1 MRKSNNRTT
10 FKSTY
15 QILKE
20 ISEVYDDL
28 ADVDQAN
35 LTELLAG
42 KYNANILSSL
52 LSDFSLAED
61 SLKSANESAGSAMRE
76 NEVYL
81 ESIQGSINRFIA
93 AFQNM
98 SNTVLDSGFVK
109 AIVDVGT
116 AIINLTDSVVGFTG
130 AAPAFATAIAS
141 FGAIKM
147 FSGPVQEISQLLELA
162 RTNTEQQ
169 IGYIVSAG
177 QKLSSI
183 PSKLRGYETFGI
195 GKVDM
200 SGYSEGSQQ
209 ISDFIMKLANLDEQ
223 QRNTSVSLV
232 KLTNTQREYIDT
244 MVKNIQTGTAVSG
257 QAYMNQLNSMN
268 LDEATKQNIVSTLG
282 LSDAYGSYNIVS
294 TEVINSKLAD
304 AQVTKTLGTETAK
317 VAKDAVAATV
327 SMQGQ
332 AIATK
337 AVTNAQRALNTVMAV
352 GKQLLM
358 SFAVGAV
365 IAGIQAL
372 ISWVDKIHVS
382 LEEANEKLEQSST
395 EYDNITSS
403 IESMN
408 SQLNELNSQIKE
420 IQNSG
425 ELSLTDEEDL
435 ANLKEEKEIL
445 EMQLELERMKAEE
458 ARKQV
463 VEDTVTAAN
472 KYNKETGSLGVSIT
486 DVQSYGDTANTNLTG
501 YMNSGNLELLL
512 VAYNQL
518 IKLRDDAFG
527 NPELYN
533 KYNSQLSEVKSQIL
547 DISDELMDYK
557 NKLDSV
563 DYDSLT
569 QEQKEM
575 YDSIK
580 ESIESI
586 LYYTDREYYIR
597 IKVEAEGYEDARQEI
612 IKYAQ
617 DNGITSV
624 EDLSYE
630 LGNADWSSNTTQFL
644 ADMQAAG
651 IGTKSIA
658 ASMID
663 SINGVSDSLENA
675 SSSSEAYSNSM
686 ASLNEE
692 LDTIQDAYKTVRG
705 AIDEYNQ
712 SGQLSLDTYQDLYS
726 LGPKWTSCLFD
737 ENGQLNINSGTL
749 EVVRNKYA
757 DLTSAV
763 YENIEA
769 LELRK
774 AIADIEAL
782 GDISTASQLG
792 AQADALKEDAEKTKD
807 AGDLMEDAMY
817 EAFKT
822 LQEQGGDQY
831 LSKVTAAARER
842 MDQFYDTIKAIREAR
857 EATYLDTDHH
867 LGYNPPSDS
876 GDDGLDEQ
884 EKKITDVIGAW
895 DTLSAAMDE
904 YNKTGSITYSTLN
917 SLVGLTPE
925 ITSLLQK
932 QGDQLVINA
941 DSFRDM
947 IQQQLDETVA
957 AEDAT
962 NTADELARMLDWVD
976 QNAVD
981 GTISL
986 EQLKSAIEGVDA
998 AMDDAQSE
1006 STTYAEAISGIYNIF
1021 ASRVPGENFALDQ
1034 INQIEDY
1041 LQVIRKYGEN
1051 PFTFDVETGEFSVNY
1066 DSIRNVLEG
1075 QYKEL
1080 AEQATEA
1087 GDAMGAALYGALL
1100 ESVQNKET
1108 PLIDLS
1114 SEDNNVLNQFINQ
1127 TNKFKDGYNLLTKAV
1142 DEYNQY
1148 HEITSDTYVE
1158 LMKLMPDYEKYLTIE
1173 HGRMKMNTQ
1182 AYKENFLAV
1191 LDHTIEILEAD
1202 EANAELV
1209 ESLKKLR
1216 DGLGGLEIW
1225 FGGSRESVEKF
1236 KNAMSQLVGVINKV
1250 LDAINDNLQDNAN
1263 KLQIWGEAIQ
1273 DEIDDRINALEDQK
1287 DALEDMYEDQ
1297 IEDLEDQKDALE
1309 EVNDEQERAIKLAQL
1324 QDALERARTA
1334 KTVRKYVEGQG
1345 YIWTTDEEAIRD
1357 AEKELS
1363 DQLRDWNQEDA
1374 NQAIEDEIDKIK
1386 DQQQEATDAIDAQ
1399 IDKLQELKDKYSEIL
1414 DLIGMD
1420 WDDYQEML
1428 KAQAAAQG
1436 MTIDEMEAYLSQYKD
1451 SVTDNM
1457 QEIDRVTDT
1466 QEQIQGIQNFI
1477 ETLKDVWEIISVI
1490 LDIIDVLS
1498 GGGGILGALK
1508 KVIGNIFGGDD
1519 ELEGEGGD
1527 KEGSSNIFTNLV
1539 DNAKGFFNNLK
1550 EKFKTGFDNLTTD
1563 TGNFWNGL
1571 KEKWKGFTSGFD
1583 FDIGGF
1589 IDNVKGFFSDGWTK
1603 ITGGATNFIQGLI
1616 QKFTGDGFPTIS
1628 GSVNDF
1634 IQNITGSFTN
1644 GFPNL
1649 STIANNFF
1657 NNINGFFSNGFN
1669 GILSTV
1675 NGWIGNLS
1683 GIFSTGMNSI
1693 SNVVTSIL
1701 GSIGGSGLAGAGAV
1715 GAVVG
1720 IPIISSGLDTVYEDE
1735 LQKAQDAFDDG
1746 KVLQGIGHS
1755 IISGAANATY
1765 WTMGGAL
1772 VDGIK
1777 NLFGFKA
1784 GTKSVSK
1791 SGVYRVDEAGPEL
1804 IVRSPKAGRLA
1815 YLQAGDGVIPSDITS
1830 RLFELGADPE
1840 AWIRKHSD
1848 QSTVVVESHDS
1859 GSTVLTIG
1867 DIHIH
1872 EPVGDADQLARIFV
1886 QQLPN
1891 KIKQQLNKR

>member
-1 MRKSNNRTT
+1 
-10 FKSTY
+10 
-15 QILKE
+15 
-20 ISEVYDDL
+20 
-28 ADVDQAN
+28 
-35 LTELLAG
+35 
-42 KYNANILSSL
+42 
-52 LSDFSLAED
+52 
-61 SLKSANESAGSAMRE
+61 MRE

-116 AIINLTDSVVGFTG
+116 AIINLTDSIIGFTG

-304 AQVTKTLGTETAK
+304 AQVTQTLGAETTKAAK
-317 VAKDAVAATV
+317 EAVAATV

-358 SFAVGAV
+358 SFVVGAA

-395 EYDNITSS
+395 EYDNVTSS

-408 SQLNELNSQIKE
+408 SQLDELNSQIKE

-445 EMQLELERMKAEE
+445 EMQLELEKMKAEE

-463 VEDTVTAAN
+463 VEDTATAVN
-472 KYNKETGSLGVSIT
+472 KFDNENNSLGVSIE
-486 DVQSYGDTANTNLTG
+486 DVDQYKDQAIGFYFGSN
-501 YMNSGNLELLL
+501 ELPKML
-512 VAYNQL
+512 AEYQKL
-518 IKLRDDAFG
+518 IELRNNAFG

-533 KYNSQLSEVKSQIL
+533 QYNSQLSEVKSSIL
-547 DISDELMDYK
+547 DIADQLMDYK

-597 IKVEAEGYEDARQEI
+597 IKIEADGYEDARKEI

-617 DNGITSV
+617 DNGISSV

-630 LGNADWSSNTTQFL
+630 LGNADWSSNVNQFL
-644 ADMQAAG
+644 TDMQAAG
-651 IGTKSIA
+651 IGTDSIA

-663 SINGVSDSLENA
+663 SINGVSASLENA
-675 SSSSEAYSNSM
+675 NSTSEDFSNSM
-686 ASLNEE
+686 ASLNQE
-692 LDTIQDAYKTVRG
+692 LDTIQGAYQTVRD
-705 AIDEYNQ
+705 AIDEYNKY
-712 SGQLSLDTYQDLYS
+712 GILSVDTYQELNALS
-726 LGPKWTSCLFD
+726 PKYTSCLFD
-737 ENGQLNINSGTL
+737 EQGQLNINAGTL
-749 EVVRNKYA
+749 DAVRGEYIN
-757 DLTSAV
+757 LTGAV
-763 YENIEA
+763 YENM
-769 LELRK
+769 K
-774 AIADIEAL
+774 AIKLRQALADIEAL
-782 GDISTASQLG
+782 GDITTASQLSG
-792 AQADALKEDAEKTKD
+792 QTKALEKENDQIKD
-807 AGDLMEDAMY
+807 AGQQLEDAMY
-817 EAFKT
+817 DAFADI
-822 LQEQGGDQY
+822 QDQGGDKY
-831 LSKVTAAARER
+831 IPAISKAAHDIIAKYNAEIEAIVA
-842 MDQFYDTIKAIREAR
+842 MQEAAGKDIDT
-857 EATYLDTDHH
+857 H
-867 LGYNPPSDS
+867 LNYKSPSGS

-947 IQQQLDETVA
+947 IKQQLDETVA
-957 AEDAT
+957 SEDAA

-986 EQLKSAIEGVDA
+986 EQLKNAIEGVDA

-1021 ASRVPGENFALDQ
+1021 ASRVPGENFTLDQ

-1041 LQVIRKYGEN
+1041 LQVIKKYGEN

-1080 AEQATEA
+1080 AEQAAEA
-1087 GDAMGAALYGALL
+1087 GDTMGAALYGALL

-1148 HEITSDTYVE
+1148 HEITSDTYGE

-1182 AYKENFLAV
+1182 AYKEDYLAV
-1191 LDHTIEILEAD
+1191 LDHTIEILAAD

-1273 DEIDDRINALEDQK
+1273 DEIDDRIDALEDQK
-1287 DALEDMYEDQ
+1287 DAIEDMYEDQ
-1297 IEDLEDQKDALE
+1297 IEDLEDQKDALQ

-1363 DQLRDWNQEDA
+1363 DQLREWDQDDA

-1490 LDIIDVLS
+1490 IDIIDVLS

-1519 ELEGEGGD
+1519 EPEGEGGD
-1527 KEGSSNIFTNLV
+1527 KEGSSNIFTDLV
-1539 DNAKGFFNNLK
+1539 DNAKGFFDKLK

-1563 TGNFWNGL
+1563 TGTFWNGL
-1571 KEKWKGFTSGFD
+1571 KDKWKGFTSNFD

-1589 IDNVKGFFSDGWTK
+1589 FDNVKGFFKTGWDN
-1603 ITGGATNFIQGLI
+1603 ITSGTDNFIQGLI
-1616 QKFTGDGFPTIS
+1616 QKFTGNGFPTIS
-1628 GSVNDF
+1628 ETANNF
-1634 IQNITGSFTN
+1634 IQNLTGFFTN
-1644 GFPNL
+1644 NFPNL
-1649 STIANNFF
+1649 SNITSNFF
-1657 NNINGFFSNGFN
+1657 NTISGFFNNGFS

-1675 NGWIGNLS
+1675 TGWFGNLGS
-1683 GIFSTGMNSI
+1683 IFSTGMNSI
-1693 SNVVTSIL
+1693 SSVVTSIL
-1701 GSIGGSGLAGAGAV
+1701 GSIGGAGLAGAGAV

-1720 IPIISSGLDTVYEDE
+1720 IPVISSGLDTVYEDE
-1735 LQKAQDAFDDG
+1735 LQNAQDAFDDG

-1755 IISGAANATY
+1755 IISGAANAIY

-1777 NLFGFKA
+1777 NLFGFKT

-1791 SGVYRVDEAGPEL
+1791 SDRVNEAGPEL

-1815 YLQAGDGVIPSDITS
+1815 YLQAGDGVIPADITN

-1840 AWIRKHSD
+1840 AWVRKHSD

>member
-1 MRKSNNRTT
+1 M
-10 FKSTY
+10 
-15 QILKE
+15 
-20 ISEVYDDL
+20 
-28 ADVDQAN
+28 
-35 LTELLAG
+35 
-42 KYNANILSSL
+42 KYNANVLSSL
-52 LSDFSLAED
+52 LADFSIAED

-109 AIVDVGT
+109 GIVDVGT
-116 AIINLTDSVVGFTG
+116 AIINLTDSIIGFTG

-232 KLTNTQREYIDT
+232 KLTNTQRKYIDT

-304 AQVTKTLGTETAK
+304 AQVTETLGAETTKAAK
-317 VAKDAVAATV
+317 VAVAATV

-337 AVTNAQRALNTVMAV
+337 AVTSAQRTLNTVMAV

-358 SFAVGAV
+358 SFAVGAA

-372 ISWVDKIHVS
+372 ISLVDKIHVS

-395 EYDNITSS
+395 EYDNVTSS
-403 IESMN
+403 IESLN
-408 SQLNELNSQIKE
+408 SQLDELNSQIKE

-445 EMQLELERMKAEE
+445 EMQLELEKMKAEE

-463 VEDTVTAAN
+463 VEDTATAVN
-472 KYNKETGSLGVSIT
+472 KYDNENNSLGVSIE
-486 DVQSYGDTANTNLTG
+486 DVTQYKDQAIGFYFGSN
-501 YMNSGNLELLL
+501 ELPKML
-512 VAYNQL
+512 AEYQKL
-518 IKLRDDAFG
+518 IELRDNAFG

-533 KYNSQLSEVKSQIL
+533 QYNSQLSEVKSSIL
-547 DISDELMDYK
+547 DIADQLMDYK

-575 YDSIK
+575 YDSVK

-617 DNGITSV
+617 NNGISSV

-630 LGNADWSSNTTQFL
+630 LGNADWSSNVNQFL

-651 IGTKSIA
+651 IGTDSIA

-663 SINGVSDSLENA
+663 SINGVSASLENA
-675 SSSSEAYSNSM
+675 NSTSEDFSNSM
-686 ASLNEE
+686 ASLNQE
-692 LDTIQDAYKTVRG
+692 LDTIQGAYQTVRD
-705 AIDEYNQ
+705 AIDEYNKY
-712 SGQLSLDTYQDLYS
+712 GILSVDTYQELNALS
-726 LGPKWTSCLFD
+726 PKYTSCLFD
-737 ENGQLNINSGTL
+737 EQGQLNINAGTL
-749 EVVRNKYA
+749 DAVRGEYIN
-757 DLTSAV
+757 LTGAV
-763 YENIEA
+763 YENM
-769 LELRK
+769 K
-774 AIADIEAL
+774 AIKLRQALADIEAL
-782 GDISTASQLG
+782 GDITTASQLSG
-792 AQADALKEDAEKTKD
+792 QTKALEKENDQIKD
-807 AGDLMEDAMY
+807 AGQQLEDAMY
-817 EAFKT
+817 DAFADI
-822 LQEQGGDQY
+822 QDQGGDKY
-831 LSKVTAAARER
+831 IPAISKAAHDIIDRYNAEIEAIIA
-842 MDQFYDTIKAIREAR
+842 MQEAAGKDIDT
-857 EATYLDTDHH
+857 H
-867 LGYNPPSDS
+867 LNYKSPSGSGDS

-947 IQQQLDETVA
+947 IQQQLNETVA
-957 AEDAT
+957 SEDAA

-986 EQLKSAIEGVDA
+986 DQLRNAIEGVDS
-998 AMDDAQSE
+998 AMDKAQE
-1006 STTYAEAISGIYNIF
+1006 EGTTYAEAISGIYNIF
-1021 ASRVPGENFALDQ
+1021 ASRVPGENFTLDQ

-1087 GDAMGAALYGALL
+1087 GDTMGAALYNALL

-1114 SEDNNVLNQFINQ
+1114 SEDNNALNQFINQ

-1148 HEITSDTYVE
+1148 HEITSDTYGE
-1158 LMKLMPDYEKYLTIE
+1158 LMKVMPDYEKYLTIE

-1182 AYKENFLAV
+1182 AYKEDYLAV
-1191 LDHTIEILEAD
+1191 LDHTIEILAAD

-1216 DGLGGLEIW
+1216 DGLGGLEVW

-1273 DEIDDRINALEDQK
+1273 DEIDDRIDALEDQK
-1287 DALEDMYEDQ
+1287 DAIEDMYEDQ
-1297 IEDLEDQKDALE
+1297 IEDLEDQKDALGK
-1309 EVNDEQERAIKLAQL
+1309 VNDEQERAIKLAQL

-1334 KTVRKYVEGQG
+1334 KTVRKYVEGKG

-1363 DQLRDWNQEDA
+1363 DQLREWDQEDA

-1399 IDKLQELKDKYSEIL
+1399 IDKLQELKNKYSEIL

-1466 QEQIQGIQNFI
+1466 QEQIQGIQDFI

-1527 KEGSSNIFTNLV
+1527 KEGSSNIFTDLV
-1539 DNAKGFFNNLK
+1539 DNAKGFFDKLK

-1563 TGNFWNGL
+1563 TGTFWNGL
-1571 KEKWKGFTSGFD
+1571 KDKWKGFTSNFD

-1589 IDNVKGFFSDGWTK
+1589 FDNVKGFFKTGWDN
-1603 ITGGATNFIQGLI
+1603 ITSGTDNFIQGLI
-1616 QKFTGDGFPTIS
+1616 QKFTGNGFPTIS
-1628 GSVNDF
+1628 ETANNF
-1634 IQNITGSFTN
+1634 IQNLTGSFTN
-1644 GFPNL
+1644 NFPNL
-1649 STIANNFF
+1649 SNITSNFF
-1657 NNINGFFSNGFN
+1657 NTISGFFNNGFS

-1675 NGWIGNLS
+1675 TGWFGNLGS
-1683 GIFSTGMNSI
+1683 IFSTGMNSI
-1693 SNVVTSIL
+1693 SSVVTSIL
-1701 GSIGGSGLAGAGAV
+1701 GSIGGAGLAGAGAV

-1720 IPIISSGLDTVYEDE
+1720 IPIISSGLDKVHEDE
-1735 LQKAQDAFDDG
+1735 LQNAQDAFDDG
-1746 KVLQGIGHS
+1746 KVLQGLGHS
-1755 IISGAANATY
+1755 IISGAANAIY

-1791 SGVYRVDEAGPEL
+1791 SGVYRVNEAGPEL

-1815 YLQAGDGVIPSDITS
+1815 YLQAGDGVIPADITN
-1830 RLFELGADPE
+1830 RLLELGADPE
-1840 AWIRKHSD
+1840 AWVRKHSD

>member
-1 MRKSNNRTT
+1 M
-10 FKSTY
+10 
-15 QILKE
+15 
-20 ISEVYDDL
+20 
-28 ADVDQAN
+28 
-35 LTELLAG
+35 
-42 KYNANILSSL
+42 KYNANVLSSL

-109 AIVDVGT
+109 GIVDVGT
-116 AIINLTDSVVGFTG
+116 AIINLTDSVIGFTG

-232 KLTNTQREYIDT
+232 KLTNAQREYIDT

-317 VAKDAVAATV
+317 TAKNALAATV

-337 AVTNAQRALNTVMAV
+337 AVTSAQRTLNTVMAV

-358 SFAVGAV
+358 SFAVGAA

-372 ISWVDKIHVS
+372 ISLVDKIHVS

-395 EYDNITSS
+395 EYDNVTSS
-403 IESMN
+403 IESLN
-408 SQLNELNSQIKE
+408 SQLDELNSQIKE

-425 ELSLTDEEDL
+425 EISLTDEEDL

-445 EMQLELERMKAEE
+445 EMQLEIEKMKAEE

-463 VEDTVTAAN
+463 VEDTATAVN
-472 KYNKETGSLGVSIT
+472 KYDNENNSLGVSIE
-486 DVQSYGDTANTNLTG
+486 DVTQYKDQAIGFYFGSN
-501 YMNSGNLELLL
+501 ELPKML
-512 VAYNQL
+512 AEYQKL
-518 IKLRDDAFG
+518 IELRDNAFG

-533 KYNSQLSEVKSQIL
+533 QYNSQLSEVKSQIL
-547 DISDELMDYK
+547 DISDQLMDYK

-617 DNGITSV
+617 DNGISSV

-630 LGNADWSSNTTQFL
+630 LGNADWSSNVNQFL
-644 ADMQAAG
+644 TDMQAAG
-651 IGTKSIA
+651 IGTDSIA

-663 SINGVSDSLENA
+663 SINGVSASLENA
-675 SSSSEAYSNSM
+675 NSTSEDFSNSM
-686 ASLNEE
+686 ASLNKE
-692 LDTIQDAYKTVRG
+692 LDTIQGAYQTVRD
-705 AIDEYNQ
+705 AIDEYNKY
-712 SGQLSLDTYQDLYS
+712 GILSVDTYQELNALS
-726 LGPKWTSCLFD
+726 PKYTSCLFD
-737 ENGQLNINSGTL
+737 EQGQLNINAGTL
-749 EVVRNKYA
+749 DAVRGEYIN
-757 DLTSAV
+757 LTGAV
-763 YENIEA
+763 YENM
-769 LELRK
+769 K
-774 AIADIEAL
+774 AIKLRQALADIEAL
-782 GDISTASQLG
+782 GDITTASQLSG
-792 AQADALKEDAEKTKD
+792 QTKALEKENDQIKD
-807 AGDLMEDAMY
+807 AGQQLEDAMY
-817 EAFKT
+817 DAFADI
-822 LQEQGGDQY
+822 QDQGGDKY
-831 LSKVTAAARER
+831 IPAISKAAHDIIAKYNAEIEAIVA
-842 MDQFYDTIKAIREAR
+842 MQEAAGKDIDT
-857 EATYLDTDHH
+857 H
-867 LGYNPPSDS
+867 LNYKSPSGS

-947 IQQQLDETVA
+947 IKQQLDETVA
-957 AEDAT
+957 SEDAA

-986 EQLKSAIEGVDA
+986 EQLKNAIEGVDA

-1021 ASRVPGENFALDQ
+1021 ASRVPGENFTLDQ

-1080 AEQATEA
+1080 AEQAATA
-1087 GDAMGAALYGALL
+1087 GDTMGEALYGALL

-1142 DEYNQY
+1142 DEYNKY
-1148 HEITSDTYVE
+1148 HEITSDTYGE

-1182 AYKENFLAV
+1182 AYKEDYLAV
-1191 LDHTIEILEAD
+1191 LDHTIEILAAD

-1273 DEIDDRINALEDQK
+1273 DEIDDRIDALEDQK
-1287 DALEDMYEDQ
+1287 DAIEDMYEDQ
-1297 IEDLEDQKDALE
+1297 IEDLEDQKDALQ

-1363 DQLRDWNQEDA
+1363 DQLREWDQDDA

-1414 DLIGMD
+1414 DMIGMD

-1466 QEQIQGIQNFI
+1466 QEQIQGIQDFI
-1477 ETLKDVWEIISVI
+1477 ETLKDVWGIISVI

-1539 DNAKGFFNNLK
+1539 DNAKGFFDNLK

-1563 TGNFWNGL
+1563 TGTFWNGL
-1571 KEKWKGFTSGFD
+1571 KDKWKGFTSNFD

-1589 IDNVKGFFSDGWTK
+1589 FDNVKGFFKTGWDN
-1603 ITGGATNFIQGLI
+1603 ITSGTDNFIQGLI
-1616 QKFTGDGFPTIS
+1616 QKFTGNGFPTIS
-1628 GSVNDF
+1628 ETANNF
-1634 IQNITGSFTN
+1634 IQNLTGFFTN
-1644 GFPNL
+1644 NFPNL
-1649 STIANNFF
+1649 SNITSNFF
-1657 NNINGFFSNGFN
+1657 NTISGFFNNGFS

-1675 NGWIGNLS
+1675 TGWFGNLGS
-1683 GIFSTGMNSI
+1683 IFSTGMNSI
-1693 SNVVTSIL
+1693 SSVVTSIL
-1701 GSIGGSGLAGAGAV
+1701 GSIGGAGLAGAGAV

-1720 IPIISSGLDTVYEDE
+1720 IPIISSGLDKVHEDE
-1735 LQKAQDAFDDG
+1735 LQNAQDAFDDG

-1755 IISGAANATY
+1755 IISGAANAIY

-1815 YLQAGDGVIPSDITS
+1815 YLQAGDGVIPADITN

-1840 AWIRKHSD
+1840 AWVRKHSD

>member
-1 MRKSNNRTT
+1 MVNINDI
-10 FKSTY
+10 Y
-15 QILKE
+15 LKF
-20 ISEVYDDL
+20 L
-28 ADVDQAN
+28 
-35 LTELLAG
+35 
-42 KYNANILSSL
+42 KYNANIVSGL

-169 IGYIVSAG
+169 IGYIVTAG

-244 MVKNIQTGTAVSG
+244 MVKSIQTGTAVSG

-395 EYDNITSS
+395 EYDNVTSS

-408 SQLNELNSQIKE
+408 SQLKELNSQIKE

-463 VEDTVTAAN
+463 AEDTVTAAN

-547 DISDELMDYK
+547 DISDELMGYK

-597 IKVEAEGYEDARQEI
+597 IKIEADGYEDARQEI

-617 DNGITSV
+617 DNGISSV

-630 LGNADWSSNTTQFL
+630 LGNADWSSNVNQFL
-644 ADMQAAG
+644 TDMQAAG
-651 IGTKSIA
+651 IGTESIA

-663 SINGVSDSLENA
+663 SINGVSDSLDGA
-675 SSSSEAYSNSM
+675 SNSSNNF
-686 ASLNEE
+686 ASEISKQYEE
-692 LDTIQDAYKTVRG
+692 LDTLQGAYKTVRD
-705 AIDEYNQ
+705 AIEEHNRYGIITADTLQE
-712 SGQLSLDTYQDLYS
+712 LATLDSKY
-726 LGPKWTSCLFD
+726 TSCLYD

-749 EVVRNKYA
+749 ANVTSSYTT
-757 DLTSAV
+757 LTDAV
-763 YENIEA
+763 YENIKALKIKNAIDQVENLKSGEQAQQILEEA
-769 LELRK
+769 DATEDATEEYNATLDGLK
-774 AIADIEAL
+774 QAIADREEEL
-782 GDISTASQLG
+782 YS
-792 AQADALKEDAEKTKD
+792 EDTVGYTRAYANKARRKYVDE
-807 AGDLMEDAMY
+807 
-817 EAFKT
+817 
-822 LQEQGGDQY
+822 Y
-831 LSKVTAAARER
+831 LSGIYEDVEKYISAI
-842 MDQFYDTIKAIREAR
+842 DKAQKSAHIN
-857 EATYLDTDHH
+857 LDEH
-867 LGYNPPSDS
+867 LGYNPPSDSGPDS

-976 QNAVD
+976 QNAVN

-986 EQLKSAIEGVDA
+986 EQLKNAIEGVDA

-1021 ASRVPGENFALDQ
+1021 ASRVPGENFTLDQ

-1182 AYKENFLAV
+1182 AYKEDFLAV
-1191 LDHTIEILEAD
+1191 LDHTIEILAAD

-1250 LDAINDNLQDNAN
+1250 LDAINNNLQDNAN

-1273 DEIDDRINALEDQK
+1273 DEIDDRIDALEDQK

-1490 LDIIDVLS
+1490 LDVIDVLS

-1539 DNAKGFFNNLK
+1539 DNAKGFFKNLK

-1571 KEKWKGFTSGFD
+1571 KEKWKGFTSGFNI
-1583 FDIGGF
+1583 DIGGF

-1649 STIANNFF
+1649 STIVNNFF

-1735 LQKAQDAFDDG
+1735 LQNAQDAFDDG

-1755 IISGAANATY
+1755 IISGAANAIY

-1791 SGVYRVDEAGPEL
+1791 SGVYRVNEVGPEL

>member
-1 MRKSNNRTT
+1 M
-10 FKSTY
+10 
-15 QILKE
+15 
-20 ISEVYDDL
+20 
-28 ADVDQAN
+28 
-35 LTELLAG
+35 
-42 KYNANILSSL
+42 KYNANVLSSL
-52 LSDFSLAED
+52 LTDFSLAED

-116 AIINLTDSVVGFTG
+116 AIINLTDSVIGFTG

-169 IGYIVSAG
+169 IGYIISAG

-304 AQVTKTLGTETAK
+304 AQVTKTLGAETTK
-317 VAKDAVAATV
+317 VAKEAVAATV

-337 AVTNAQRALNTVMAV
+337 AVTSAQRTLNTVMAV

-358 SFAVGAV
+358 SFVVGAV
-365 IAGIQAL
+365 IAGIQA
-372 ISWVDKIHVS
+372 IVSWVDKIHVS

-395 EYDNITSS
+395 EYDNVTSS
-403 IESMN
+403 IESLN
-408 SQLNELNSQIKE
+408 SQLDELNSKIKE

-435 ANLKEEKEIL
+435 ANLKEEKELL
-445 EMQLELERMKAEE
+445 EMQLELEKMKAEE
-458 ARKQV
+458 ARRQV
-463 VEDTVTAAN
+463 AEDTTTAVN
-472 KYNKETGSLGVSIT
+472 KYDNENNSIGVSIE
-486 DVQSYGDTANTNLTG
+486 DVAQYEDQAIGFYFGSN
-501 YMNSGNLELLL
+501 ELPKML
-512 VAYNQL
+512 AEYQKL
-518 IKLRDDAFG
+518 IELRDNAFG

-533 KYNSQLSEVKSQIL
+533 QYNSQLSEVKSSIL
-547 DISDELMDYK
+547 DIADQLMDYK

-575 YDSIK
+575 YDSVK

-597 IKVEAEGYEDARQEI
+597 IKIEADGYEDARKEI

-617 DNGITSV
+617 DNGISSV

-630 LGNADWSSNTTQFL
+630 LGNADWSSNVNQFL
-644 ADMQAAG
+644 SDMQDAG
-651 IGTKSIA
+651 IGTDSIA

-663 SINGVSDSLENA
+663 SINGVSASLENA
-675 SSSSEAYSNSM
+675 NSTSEGFSNSM

-692 LDTIQDAYKTVRG
+692 LDTIQGAYQTVRN
-705 AIDEYNQ
+705 AIDEYNKY
-712 SGQLSLDTYQDLYS
+712 GILSVDTYQELNALS
-726 LGPKWTSCLFD
+726 PKYTSCLFD
-737 ENGQLNINSGTL
+737 EQGQLNINAGTL
-749 EVVRNKYA
+749 DTVRGEYIN
-757 DLTSAV
+757 LTGAV
-763 YENIEA
+763 YENM
-769 LELRK
+769 K
-774 AIADIEAL
+774 AIKLRQALADIEAL
-782 GDISTASQLG
+782 GDITTASQLSG
-792 AQADALKEDAEKTKD
+792 QTKALEKENDQIKD
-807 AGDLMEDAMY
+807 AGQQLEDAMY
-817 EAFKT
+817 DAFADI
-822 LQEQGGDQY
+822 QDQGGDKY
-831 LSKVTAAARER
+831 IPAISKAAHDIIDRYNAEIEAI
-842 MDQFYDTIKAIREAR
+842 MAMQEAAGKDIDT
-857 EATYLDTDHH
+857 H
-867 LGYNPPSDS
+867 LNYKSPSGS

-884 EKKITDVIGAW
+884 EKKITDVISAW

-947 IQQQLDETVA
+947 IKQQLDETVA
-957 AEDAT
+957 SEDAA

-986 EQLKSAIEGVDA
+986 EQLKNAIEGVDA

-1021 ASRVPGENFALDQ
+1021 ASRVPGENFTLDQ

-1066 DSIRNVLEG
+1066 DSLRNVLEG

-1080 AEQATEA
+1080 AEQAATA
-1087 GDAMGAALYGALL
+1087 GDTMGAALYGALL

-1148 HEITSDTYVE
+1148 HEITSDTYGE

-1182 AYKENFLAV
+1182 AYKEDYLAV
-1191 LDHTIEILEAD
+1191 LDHTIEILAAD

-1209 ESLKKLR
+1209 ESLTKLR
-1216 DGLGGLEIW
+1216 DGLSGLEIW

-1273 DEIDDRINALEDQK
+1273 DEIDDRIDALEDQK
-1287 DALEDMYEDQ
+1287 DAIEDMYEDQ

-1414 DLIGMD
+1414 DMIGMD

-1466 QEQIQGIQNFI
+1466 QEQIQGIQEFI

-1527 KEGSSNIFTNLV
+1527 KEGSSNIFTDLV
-1539 DNAKGFFNNLK
+1539 DNAKGFFDNLK

-1563 TGNFWNGL
+1563 TGTFWNGL
-1571 KEKWKGFTSGFD
+1571 KDKWKGFTSNFD

-1589 IDNVKGFFSDGWTK
+1589 FDNVKGFFKTGWDN
-1603 ITGGATNFIQGLI
+1603 ITSGTDNFIQGLI
-1616 QKFTGDGFPTIS
+1616 QKFTGNGFPTIS
-1628 GSVNDF
+1628 ETANNF
-1634 IQNITGSFTN
+1634 IQNLTGFFTN
-1644 GFPNL
+1644 NFPNL
-1649 STIANNFF
+1649 SNITSNFF
-1657 NNINGFFSNGFN
+1657 NTISGFFNNGFS

-1675 NGWIGNLS
+1675 TGWFGNLGS
-1683 GIFSTGMNSI
+1683 IFSTGMNSI
-1693 SNVVTSIL
+1693 SSVVTSIL
-1701 GSIGGSGLAGAGAV
+1701 GSIGGAGLAGAGAV

-1735 LQKAQDAFDDG
+1735 LQNAQDAFDDG
-1746 KVLQGIGHS
+1746 KVLEGIGHS
-1755 IISGAANATY
+1755 IISGAANAIY

-1791 SGVYRVDEAGPEL
+1791 SGVYRVNEAGPEL

-1815 YLQAGDGVIPSDITS
+1815 YLQAGDGVIPADITN

-1840 AWIRKHSD
+1840 AWVRKHSD
-1848 QSTVVVESHDS
+1848 QSAVVVESHDS

>member
-1 MRKSNNRTT
+1 
-10 FKSTY
+10 
-15 QILKE
+15 
-20 ISEVYDDL
+20 
-28 ADVDQAN
+28 
-35 LTELLAG
+35 
-42 KYNANILSSL
+42 
-52 LSDFSLAED
+52 
-61 SLKSANESAGSAMRE
+61 MRE

-98 SNTVLDSGFVK
+98 SNTILDSGFVK

-116 AIINLTDSVVGFTG
+116 AIINLTDSIVGFTG

-141 FGAIKM
+141 FGAIKA
-147 FSGPVQEISQLLELA
+147 FSEPIQEISQLLELA

-169 IGYIVSAG
+169 VGYIVTAG
-177 QKLSSI
+177 QRLSSI
-183 PSKLRGYETFGI
+183 PSKLRGYETIGI

-223 QRNTSVSLV
+223 QRNTSISLV
-232 KLTNTQREYIDT
+232 KLTNTQRKYIDT

-268 LDEATKQNIVSTLG
+268 LDEATKQNIISTLG

-317 VAKDAVAATV
+317 HAKNAVAATV

-337 AVTNAQRALNTVMAV
+337 AVTTAQRTLNTVMAV

-358 SFAVGAV
+358 SFVVGAA

-372 ISWVDKIHVS
+372 ISWIDEVRVS

-395 EYDNITSS
+395 EYDNVTSS

-408 SQLNELNSQIKE
+408 SQLDELNNQIKE

-435 ANLKEEKEIL
+435 ANLREEKELL
-445 EMQLELERMKAEE
+445 EMQLELEKMKAEE
-458 ARKQV
+458 AKRQV
-463 VEDTVTAAN
+463 VEDSITAAQKSDN
-472 KYNKETGSLGVSIT
+472 ENNSLGVSIE
-486 DVQSYGDTANTNLTG
+486 DVSQYEDQAIGFYFGSN
-501 YMNSGNLELLL
+501 ELPQMLAEYQKL
-512 VAYNQL
+512 VE
-518 IKLRDDAFG
+518 LRDAAFDD
-527 NPELYN
+527 PELYN
-533 KYNSQLSEVKSQIL
+533 QYNSQLTEVKGNIVGIYEQLMNYKEGL
-547 DISDELMDYK
+547 DNI
-557 NKLDSV
+557 
-563 DYDSLT
+563 DYDDMT

-586 LYYTDREYYIR
+586 LYYTDKEYYIR
-597 IKVEAEGYEDARQEI
+597 IKVEADGYEDARKEI

-617 DNGITSV
+617 DNGIYSV
-624 EDLSYE
+624 EDLSYD
-630 LGNADWSSNTTQFL
+630 LGNADWSSNVNQFL
-644 ADMQAAG
+644 VDMQAAG
-651 IGTKSIA
+651 IGTDSIA

-663 SINGVSDSLENA
+663 SINGVSNSLENA
-675 SSSSEAYSNSM
+675 NSTSEDFSNSM

-692 LDTIQDAYKTVRG
+692 LDTIQGAYQTVRD
-705 AIDEYNQ
+705 AIDEYNKY
-712 SGQLSLDTYQDLYS
+712 GILSVDTYQELNALS
-726 LGPKWTSCLFD
+726 PKYTSCLFD
-737 ENGQLNINSGTL
+737 EQGQLNINAGTL
-749 EVVRNKYA
+749 DTVRGEYIN
-757 DLTSAV
+757 LTDAV
-763 YENIEA
+763 YENM
-769 LELRK
+769 K
-774 AIADIEAL
+774 AIKLRQALADIEAL
-782 GDISTASQLG
+782 GDITTASQLSG
-792 AQADALKEDAEKTKD
+792 QTKALEKENDQIKD
-807 AGDLMEDAMY
+807 AGQQLEDAMY
-817 EAFKT
+817 DAFADI
-822 LQEQGGDQY
+822 QNQGGDKY
-831 LSKVTAAARER
+831 IPAISKAAHDIIDKYNAEIEAIVS
-842 MDQFYDTIKAIREAR
+842 MQESAGKDIDTHLNHKA
-857 EATYLDTDHH
+857 
-867 LGYNPPSDS
+867 PSGS
-876 GDDGLDEQ
+876 GNDGLDEQ

-947 IQQQLDETVA
+947 IKQQLNETVA
-957 AEDAT
+957 SEDAA

-986 EQLKSAIEGVDA
+986 EQLKNAIEGVDA

-1021 ASRVPGENFALDQ
+1021 ASRVPGENFTLDQ

-1080 AEQATEA
+1080 AEQATTA
-1087 GDAMGAALYGALL
+1087 GDTMGAALYNALL

-1114 SEDNNVLNQFINQ
+1114 SEDNNALNQFINQ

-1148 HEITSDTYVE
+1148 HEITSDTYGE
-1158 LMKLMPDYEKYLTIE
+1158 LMKVMPDYEKYLTIE
-1173 HGRMKMNTQ
+1173 YGRMKMNTQ
-1182 AYKENFLAV
+1182 AYKEDYLAV

-1209 ESLKKLR
+1209 ESLKRLR

-1273 DEIDDRINALEDQK
+1273 DEIDDRIDALEDQK

-1297 IEDLEDQKDALE
+1297 IEDLEDQKEALE
-1309 EVNDEQERAIKLAQL
+1309 EANDEQERAIKLAQL
-1324 QDALERARTA
+1324 QDALERARNS

-1345 YIWTTDEEAIRD
+1345 YIWTTDDEEIRD
-1357 AEKELS
+1357 AEKDLS
-1363 DQLRDWNQEDA
+1363 DQLREWDQDDA
-1374 NQAIEDEIDKIK
+1374 NQAIEDEIENIK

-1436 MTIDEMEAYLSQYKD
+1436 MTIDEMEAYLGQYKD
-1451 SVTDNM
+1451 SVTENM

-1466 QEQIQGIQNFI
+1466 QEQIQGIQEFI

-1508 KVIGNIFGGDD
+1508 KVIGNIFGDD
-1519 ELEGEGGD
+1519 DNLEGEGEGGD

-1539 DNAKGFFNNLK
+1539 DNAKGFFENLK
-1550 EKFKTGFDNLTTD
+1550 KKFKTGFDNLTTD

-1571 KEKWKGFTSGFD
+1571 KEKWKGFTSNFD

-1589 IDNVKGFFSDGWTK
+1589 FDNVKGFFKTGWDN
-1603 ITGGATNFIQGLI
+1603 ITSGTDNFIQSLI
-1616 QKFTGDGFPTIS
+1616 QKFTGNGFPTIS
-1628 GSVNDF
+1628 ETANNF
-1634 IQNITGSFTN
+1634 IQNLTGFFTNNFPNLSNITSNFFNTITGFFTN
-1644 GFPNL
+1644 GFGNILSNVTGWFGNLGSIFTNGMNGLL
-1649 STIANNFF
+1649 STAQ
-1657 NNINGFFSNGFN
+1657 
-1669 GILSTV
+1669 
-1675 NGWIGNLS
+1675 
-1683 GIFSTGMNSI
+1683 
-1693 SNVVTSIL
+1693 SIL
-1701 GSIGGSGLAGAGAV
+1701 GSLGGAGLAGAGAI
-1715 GAVVG
+1715 GAV
-1720 IPIISSGLDTVYEDE
+1720 IATPIISSGLDTVYEDE
-1735 LQKAQDAFDDG
+1735 LQKAEDAFEDG
-1746 KVLQGIGHS
+1746 KTLQGIGHS
-1755 IISGAANATY
+1755 ILSGAANAIY
-1765 WTMGGAL
+1765 WSMGGAL

-1777 NLFGFKA
+1777 NLFGFKS
-1784 GTKSVSK
+1784 GTTGVSQ

-1815 YLQAGDGVIPSDITS
+1815 YLQAGDGVIPTDITR

-1848 QSTVVVESHDS
+1848 QPTVIVESHDS

>member
-1 MRKSNNRTT
+1 MVNINDI
-10 FKSTY
+10 Y
-15 QILKE
+15 LKF
-20 ISEVYDDL
+20 L
-28 ADVDQAN
+28 
-35 LTELLAG
+35 
-42 KYNANILSSL
+42 KYNANIVSGL
-52 LSDFSLAED
+52 LQDFSLAED

-98 SNTVLDSGFVK
+98 SNTILDSGFVK

-116 AIINLTDSVVGFTG
+116 AIINLTDSIVGFTG

-141 FGAIKM
+141 FGAIKA
-147 FSGPVQEISQLLELA
+147 FSEPIQEISQLLELA
-162 RTNTEQQ
+162 RANTEQQ
-169 IGYIVSAG
+169 VGYIVAAG
-177 QKLSSI
+177 QRLSSI
-183 PSKLRGYETFGI
+183 PSKLRGYETIGI

-223 QRNTSVSLV
+223 QRNTSMSLV

-268 LDEATKQNIVSTLG
+268 LDEATKQNIMSTLG
-282 LSDAYGSYNIVS
+282 LTDAYGSYNIVS

-304 AQVTKTLGTETAK
+304 AQVTKTLGTETTKHAK
-317 VAKDAVAATV
+317 NAVAATV

-337 AVTNAQRALNTVMAV
+337 AVTTAQRTLNTVMAV

-358 SFAVGAV
+358 SFVVGAAV
-365 IAGIQAL
+365 AGIQAL
-372 ISWVDKIHVS
+372 ISLIDKIDVS
-382 LEEANEKLEQSST
+382 LEEANEKLDQSSI
-395 EYDNITSS
+395 EYENVTSS

-408 SQLNELNSQIKE
+408 SQLDELNNQIKE

-435 ANLKEEKEIL
+435 ANLREEKELL
-445 EMQLELERMKAEE
+445 EMQLELEKMKAEE
-458 ARKQV
+458 AKRQV
-463 VEDTVTAAN
+463 VEDSVTAAQKSDN
-472 KYNKETGSLGVSIT
+472 ENNSLGVSIE
-486 DVQSYGDTANTNLTG
+486 DVSQYEDQAIGFYFGSN
-501 YMNSGNLELLL
+501 ELPQMLAEYQKL
-512 VAYNQL
+512 VE
-518 IKLRDDAFG
+518 LRDAAFDD
-527 NPELYN
+527 PELYN
-533 KYNSQLSEVKSQIL
+533 QYNSQLTEVKGNIVGIYEQLMNYKEGL
-547 DISDELMDYK
+547 DNI
-557 NKLDSV
+557 
-563 DYDSLT
+563 DYDDMT

-597 IKVEAEGYEDARQEI
+597 IKVEADGYEDARKEI

-617 DNGITSV
+617 DNGISSV
-624 EDLSYE
+624 EDLSYS
-630 LGNADWSSNTTQFL
+630 LGNEDWSSNVNQFL

-651 IGTKSIA
+651 IGTDSIA

-663 SINGVSDSLENA
+663 SINGVSNSLENA
-675 SSSSEAYSNSM
+675 NSTSEDFSNSM

-692 LDTIQDAYKTVRG
+692 LDTIQGAYQTVRD
-705 AIDEYNQ
+705 AIAEYNKY
-712 SGQLSLDTYQDLYS
+712 GILSVDTYQELNALS
-726 LGPKWTSCLFD
+726 PKYTSCLFD
-737 ENGQLNINSGTL
+737 EQGQLNINAGTL
-749 EVVRNKYA
+749 DTVRGEYIN
-757 DLTSAV
+757 LTDAV
-763 YENIEA
+763 YENM
-769 LELRK
+769 K
-774 AIADIEAL
+774 AIKLRQALANIESL
-782 GDISTASQLG
+782 GDIDTASQLKG
-792 AQADALKEDAEKTKD
+792 QADALNEDSEQYEDPEKLFKEARKKAVLNLKEEGGWLYLEDAIAAMDAEQAAWEAELEAITAMQEAANKD
-807 AGDLMEDAMY
+807 I
-817 EAFKT
+817 
-822 LQEQGGDQY
+822 
-831 LSKVTAAARER
+831 
-842 MDQFYDTIKAIREAR
+842 DTHLNYKA
-857 EATYLDTDHH
+857 
-867 LGYNPPSDS
+867 PSDS
-876 GDDGLDEQ
+876 GNDGLDEQ

-947 IQQQLDETVA
+947 IRQQLDETVA
-957 AEDAT
+957 SEDAA

-986 EQLKSAIEGVDA
+986 EQLKNAIEGVDA

-1021 ASRVPGENFALDQ
+1021 ASRVPGENFTLDQ

-1080 AEQATEA
+1080 AEQAAKA
-1087 GDAMGAALYGALL
+1087 GDTMGAALYNALL

-1148 HEITSDTYVE
+1148 HEITSDTYGE
-1158 LMKLMPDYEKYLTIE
+1158 LMKVMPDYAKYLTIE

-1182 AYKENFLAV
+1182 AYKDDYLAV
-1191 LDHTIEILEAD
+1191 LDHTIEILAAD

-1209 ESLKKLR
+1209 ESLKRLR

-1273 DEIDDRINALEDQK
+1273 DEIDDRIDALEDQK
-1287 DALEDMYEDQ
+1287 DALEDMYENQ
-1297 IEDLEDQKDALE
+1297 IEDLEDQKEALE
-1309 EVNDEQERAIKLAQL
+1309 EANDEQERAIKLAQL
-1324 QDALERARTA
+1324 QDALERARNS

-1345 YIWTTDEEAIRD
+1345 YIWTTDDEAIRD
-1357 AEKELS
+1357 AEKDLS
-1363 DQLRDWNQEDA
+1363 DQLREWDQDDA
-1374 NQAIEDEIDKIK
+1374 NQAIEDEIENIK

-1436 MTIDEMEAYLSQYKD
+1436 MTIDEMEAYLGQYKD
-1451 SVTDNM
+1451 SVTENM
-1457 QEIDRVTDT
+1457 KEIDRVTDT
-1466 QEQIQGIQNFI
+1466 QEQIQGIQEFI

-1490 LDIIDVLS
+1490 IDIIDVLS

-1539 DNAKGFFNNLK
+1539 DNAKGFFENLK

-1571 KEKWKGFTSGFD
+1571 KEKWKGFTSNFD

-1589 IDNVKGFFSDGWTK
+1589 FDNVKGFFKTGWDN
-1603 ITGGATNFIQGLI
+1603 ITSGTDNFIQGLI
-1616 QKFTGDGFPTIS
+1616 QKFTGNGFPTIS
-1628 GSVNDF
+1628 ETANNF
-1634 IQNITGSFTN
+1634 IQNLTGFFSN

-1649 STIANNFF
+1649 SNIANNFF
-1657 NNINGFFSNGFN
+1657 ANIGNVFNGGFSNLLSVAINFISNLSSNFSGGLNDIIQTAISLLGSFTGGGGGTTTTVGSTTTSSGGSSGGGNLIGN
-1669 GILSTV
+1669 GINTVIAVGSTIA
-1675 NGWIGNLS
+1675 NAASGNVVGAITS
-1683 GIFSTGMNSI
+1683 GISAI
-1693 SNVVTSIL
+1693 
-1701 GSIGGSGLAGAGAV
+1701 GSGYKFLK
-1715 GAVVG
+1715 
-1720 IPIISSGLDTVYEDE
+1720 E
-1735 LQKAQDAFDDG
+1735 
-1746 KVLQGIGHS
+1746 
-1755 IISGAANATY
+1755 
-1765 WTMGGAL
+1765 
-1772 VDGIK
+1772 
-1777 NLFGFKA
+1777 LFGFKS
-1784 GTKSVSK
+1784 GTRGVAK
-1791 SGVYRVDEAGPEL
+1791 SGVYRVDEAGTEL
-1804 IVRSPKAGRLA
+1804 IVRSPQAGRLA
-1815 YLQAGDGVIPSDITS
+1815 YLQAGDGVIPADITS

-1840 AWIRKHSD
+1840 AWIRKHAD
-1848 QSTVVVESHDS
+1848 QQTVVVESHDS

>member
-1 MRKSNNRTT
+1 MVNINDI
-10 FKSTY
+10 Y
-15 QILKE
+15 LKF
-20 ISEVYDDL
+20 L
-28 ADVDQAN
+28 
-35 LTELLAG
+35 
-42 KYNANILSSL
+42 KYNANIVSGL
-52 LSDFSLAED
+52 LQDFSLAED

-98 SNTVLDSGFVK
+98 SNTILDSGFVK

-116 AIINLTDSVVGFTG
+116 AIINLTDSIVGFTG

-141 FGAIKM
+141 FGAIKA
-147 FSGPVQEISQLLELA
+147 FSEPIQEISQLLELA
-162 RTNTEQQ
+162 RANTEQQ
-169 IGYIVSAG
+169 VGYIVSAG
-177 QKLSSI
+177 QRLSSI
-183 PSKLRGYETFGI
+183 PSKLRGYETIGI

-209 ISDFIMKLANLDEQ
+209 ISDFIMKLANLDKQ
-223 QRNTSVSLV
+223 QRNTSISLV

-268 LDEATKQNIVSTLG
+268 LDEATKQNIMSTLG
-282 LSDAYGSYNIVS
+282 LTDVYGSYNIVS
-294 TEVINSKLAD
+294 TKVINSKLAD

-317 VAKDAVAATV
+317 HAKNAVTATV

-337 AVTNAQRALNTVMAV
+337 AVTSAQRTLNTVMAV

-358 SFAVGAV
+358 SFVVGAAV
-365 IAGIQAL
+365 AGIQAL
-372 ISWVDKIHVS
+372 ISLIDEEIVTV
-382 LEEANEKLEQSST
+382 EEANEKLDQSST
-395 EYDNITSS
+395 EYDNVTSS

-408 SQLNELNSQIKE
+408 SQLDELNNQIKE

-435 ANLKEEKEIL
+435 ANLREEKELL
-445 EMQLELERMKAEE
+445 EMQLELEKMKAEE
-458 ARKQV
+458 AKRQV
-463 VEDTVTAAN
+463 VEDSVTAAQKFDN
-472 KYNKETGSLGVSIT
+472 ENNSLGVSIE
-486 DVQSYGDTANTNLTG
+486 DVSQYEDQATG
-501 YMNSGNLELLL
+501 NYFGSNELPQMLAEYQKL
-512 VAYNQL
+512 VE
-518 IKLRDDAFG
+518 LRDAAFDD
-527 NPELYN
+527 PELYN
-533 KYNSQLSEVKSQIL
+533 QYNSQLAEVKGNIVGIYEQLMNYKEGL
-547 DISDELMDYK
+547 DNI
-557 NKLDSV
+557 
-563 DYDSLT
+563 DYDDMT

-597 IKVEAEGYEDARQEI
+597 IKVEADGYEDARKEI

-617 DNGITSV
+617 DNGISSV
-624 EDLSYE
+624 EDLSYK
-630 LGNADWSSNTTQFL
+630 LGNVDWSSNVNQFL
-644 ADMQAAG
+644 TDMQAAG
-651 IGTKSIA
+651 IGTDSIA

-663 SINGVSDSLENA
+663 SINGVSNSLENA
-675 SSSSEAYSNSM
+675 NSTSEDFSNSM

-692 LDTIQDAYKTVRG
+692 LDTIQGAYQTVRD
-705 AIDEYNQ
+705 AIDEYNKYGIISSDTLQ
-712 SGQLSLDTYQDLYS
+712 ALVNLDSKYTDCLY
-726 LGPKWTSCLFD
+726 D

-749 EVVRNKYA
+749 SKVTSSYVT
-757 DLTSAV
+757 LTDAV
-763 YENIEA
+763 YENIKA
-769 LELRK
+769 LEIRNAIESVQSITNGEQAKKILEDAK
-774 AIADIEAL
+774 ATEDATEEYDATMEGLKQAIEDQKEKL
-782 GDISTASQLG
+782 YDESTSITA
-792 AQADALKEDAEKTKD
+792 AYRNKANRDYIDAYFESIWEDAEKTITAVD
-807 AGDLMEDAMY
+807 EAM
-817 EAFKT
+817 KSSR
-822 LQEQGGDQY
+822 LN
-831 LSKVTAAARER
+831 
-842 MDQFYDTIKAIREAR
+842 
-857 EATYLDTDHH
+857 LDKH
-867 LGYNPPSDS
+867 LGYTTPSDN
-876 GDDGLDEQ
+876 DDDDDKDT
-884 EKKITDVIGAW
+884 KKIIDAVGAW

-947 IQQQLDETVA
+947 IKQQLDETVA
-957 AEDAT
+957 SEDAAS
-962 NTADELARMLDWVD
+962 TADELARMLDWVD

-986 EQLKSAIEGVDA
+986 EQLKNAIEGVDA

-1006 STTYAEAISGIYNIF
+1006 STTYAEAISRIYNIF
-1021 ASRVPGENFALDQ
+1021 ASRVPGENFTLDQ

-1080 AEQATEA
+1080 AEQASKA
-1087 GDAMGAALYGALL
+1087 GDTMGAALYNALL

-1114 SEDNNVLNQFINQ
+1114 SEDNNALNQFINQ

-1148 HEITSDTYVE
+1148 HEITSDTYGE
-1158 LMKLMPDYEKYLTIE
+1158 LMKVMPDYAKYLTIE

-1182 AYKENFLAV
+1182 AYKDDYLAV

-1209 ESLKKLR
+1209 ESLKRLR
-1216 DGLGGLEIW
+1216 DGLGSLEIW

-1273 DEIDDRINALEDQK
+1273 DEIDDRIDALEDQK

-1297 IEDLEDQKDALE
+1297 IEDLEDQKEALE
-1309 EVNDEQERAIKLAQL
+1309 EANDEQERAIKLAQL
-1324 QDALERARTA
+1324 QDALERARNS

-1345 YIWTTDEEAIRD
+1345 YIWTTDDEAIRD
-1357 AEKELS
+1357 AEKDLS
-1363 DQLRDWNQEDA
+1363 DQLREWDQDDA
-1374 NQAIEDEIDKIK
+1374 NQAIEDEIENIK
-1386 DQQQEATDAIDAQ
+1386 NQQQEATDAIDAQ

-1436 MTIDEMEAYLSQYKD
+1436 MTIDEMEAYLGQYKD
-1451 SVTDNM
+1451 SVTENM
-1457 QEIDRVTDT
+1457 KEIDRVTDT
-1466 QEQIQGIQNFI
+1466 QEQIQGIQDFI

-1490 LDIIDVLS
+1490 IDIIDVLS

-1527 KEGSSNIFTNLV
+1527 KEGSSNIFTNIV
-1539 DNAKGFFNNLK
+1539 DNAKGFFGNLK

-1571 KEKWKGFTSGFD
+1571 KEKWKGFTSNSD

-1589 IDNVKGFFSDGWTK
+1589 FDNVKGFFKTGWDNISSGTD
-1603 ITGGATNFIQGLI
+1603 NFIQSLI
-1616 QKFTGDGFPTIS
+1616 QKFTGNGFPTIS
-1628 GSVNDF
+1628 ETANNF
-1634 IQNITGSFTN
+1634 IQNLTGFFTNNFPNLSNITSNFFNTITGFFTN
-1644 GFPNL
+1644 GFGNILSNVTGWFGNLGSIFTNGMNGLL
-1649 STIANNFF
+1649 STAQ
-1657 NNINGFFSNGFN
+1657 
-1669 GILSTV
+1669 
-1675 NGWIGNLS
+1675 
-1683 GIFSTGMNSI
+1683 
-1693 SNVVTSIL
+1693 SIL
-1701 GSIGGSGLAGAGAV
+1701 GSLGGAGLAGAGAI
-1715 GAVVG
+1715 GAV
-1720 IPIISSGLDTVYEDE
+1720 IATPIISSGLDTVYEDE
-1735 LQKAQDAFDDG
+1735 LQKAEDAFEDG
-1746 KVLQGIGHS
+1746 KTLQGIGHS
-1755 IISGAANATY
+1755 ILSGAANAIY
-1765 WTMGGAL
+1765 WSMGGAL

-1777 NLFGFKA
+1777 NLFGFKS
-1784 GTKSVSK
+1784 GTTGVSQ

-1815 YLQAGDGVIPSDITS
+1815 YLQAGDGVIPTDITR

-1848 QSTVVVESHDS
+1848 QPTVIVESHDS

>member
-1 MRKSNNRTT
+1 MVNINDI
-10 FKSTY
+10 Y
-15 QILKE
+15 LKF
-20 ISEVYDDL
+20 L
-28 ADVDQAN
+28 
-35 LTELLAG
+35 
-42 KYNANILSSL
+42 KYNANIVSGL
-52 LSDFSLAED
+52 LQDFSLAED

-116 AIINLTDSVVGFTG
+116 AIINLTDSVIGFTG

-200 SGYSEGSQQ
+200 SGYSEVSQQ
-209 ISDFIMKLANLDEQ
+209 ISDFIMKLANLDDQ

-232 KLTNTQREYIDT
+232 KLTNTQRKYIDT

-304 AQVTKTLGTETAK
+304 AQVTETLGAETTKAAK
-317 VAKDAVAATV
+317 VAVAATV

-337 AVTNAQRALNTVMAV
+337 AVTSAQRALNTVMAV

-358 SFAVGAV
+358 SFAVGAA

-372 ISWVDKIHVS
+372 ISLVDKIHVS

-395 EYDNITSS
+395 EFDNVTSS

-408 SQLNELNSQIKE
+408 SQLDELNSQIKE

-445 EMQLELERMKAEE
+445 EMQLELEKMKAEE

-463 VEDTVTAAN
+463 AEDTVTAVN
-472 KYNKETGSLGVSIT
+472 KYNKETGSLGVSIS
-486 DVQSYGDTANTNLTG
+486 DVQSYGNVANTNLTG

-527 NPELYN
+527 NPELYD

-547 DISDELMDYK
+547 GISDELMDYK

-617 DNGITSV
+617 DNGISSV

-630 LGNADWSSNTTQFL
+630 LGNANWSSNVTQFL
-644 ADMQAAG
+644 SDMQAAG
-651 IGTKSIA
+651 IGTDSIA

-663 SINGVSDSLENA
+663 SINGVS
-675 SSSSEAYSNSM
+675 
-686 ASLNEE
+686 ASLDGASDSSNNFASQISKQYEE
-692 LDTIQDAYKTVRG
+692 LDTLQGAYKTVRN
-705 AIDEYNQ
+705 AIEEHNRYGIITADTLQE
-712 SGQLSLDTYQDLYS
+712 LATLDSKY
-726 LGPKWTSCLFD
+726 TSCLYD

-749 EVVRNKYA
+749 ANVTSSYTT
-757 DLTSAV
+757 LTDAI
-763 YENIEA
+763 YENIKALKIKNAIDQVENLKSGEQAQQVLEEA
-769 LELRK
+769 EATEDATEEYNATLDGLK
-774 AIADIEAL
+774 QAIADREEEL
-782 GDISTASQLG
+782 YS
-792 AQADALKEDAEKTKD
+792 EDTVGYTRAYANKARRKYIDE
-807 AGDLMEDAMY
+807 
-817 EAFKT
+817 
-822 LQEQGGDQY
+822 Y
-831 LSKVTAAARER
+831 LSGIYEDVEKYVGAI
-842 MDQFYDTIKAIREAR
+842 DKAQKSAHIN
-857 EATYLDTDHH
+857 LDEH
-867 LGYNPPSDS
+867 LGYNPPSGSGDS

-957 AEDAT
+957 SEDAA

-986 EQLKSAIEGVDA
+986 EQLKNAIEGVDA

-1021 ASRVPGENFALDQ
+1021 ASRVPGENFTLDQ

-1051 PFTFDVETGEFSVNY
+1051 PFTFDVETGEFNVNY

-1080 AEQATEA
+1080 AEQAATA
-1087 GDAMGAALYGALL
+1087 GDTMGAALYNALL

-1114 SEDNNVLNQFINQ
+1114 SEDNNALNQFINQ

-1148 HEITSDTYVE
+1148 HEITSDTYGE

-1182 AYKENFLAV
+1182 AYKEDYLAV
-1191 LDHTIEILEAD
+1191 LDHTIEILAAD

-1209 ESLKKLR
+1209 ESLTKLR
-1216 DGLGGLEIW
+1216 NGLSGLEIW

-1273 DEIDDRINALEDQK
+1273 DEIDDRIDALEDQK
-1287 DALEDMYEDQ
+1287 DAIEDMYENQ

-1309 EVNDEQERAIKLAQL
+1309 KVNDEQERAIKLAQL

-1363 DQLRDWNQEDA
+1363 DQLREWDQDDT

-1414 DLIGMD
+1414 DMIGMD

-1436 MTIDEMEAYLSQYKD
+1436 MTIEEMEAYLSQYKD

-1490 LDIIDVLS
+1490 LDILDVLS

-1527 KEGSSNIFTNLV
+1527 KENSSNIFTDLV
-1539 DNAKGFFNNLK
+1539 DGAKNFFGNLK
-1550 EKFKTGFDNLTTD
+1550 TKFQEGWDNILEGASD
-1563 TGNFWNGL
+1563 FNWNV
-1571 KEKWKGFTSGFD
+1571 WQ
-1583 FDIGGF
+1583 
-1589 IDNVKGFFSDGWTK
+1589 K
-1603 ITGGATNFIQGLI
+1603 ITGFFDDTKEGVTTFVSGIKSFFTDGWDNITSGAHNFIQGLV

-1628 GSVNDF
+1628 GSVNNF
-1634 IQNITGSFTN
+1634 IQNITGFFSN

-1649 STIANNFF
+1649 SNIVNNFFANIGNIFNGGFSNLLNVAINFISNLSSNFSGGLGNIVQTVVGLLGSFSGGGGSTTTTTGGTTVTTGGSSGSGNLIGNGINTAIAVGSTIANAA
-1657 NNINGFFSNGFN
+1657 S
-1669 GILSTV
+1669 
-1675 NGWIGNLS
+1675 GNVVGAITS
-1683 GIFSTGMNSI
+1683 GISAI
-1693 SNVVTSIL
+1693 
-1701 GSIGGSGLAGAGAV
+1701 GSGYKFLK
-1715 GAVVG
+1715 
-1720 IPIISSGLDTVYEDE
+1720 E
-1735 LQKAQDAFDDG
+1735 
-1746 KVLQGIGHS
+1746 
-1755 IISGAANATY
+1755 
-1765 WTMGGAL
+1765 
-1772 VDGIK
+1772 
-1777 NLFGFKA
+1777 LFGFKS
-1784 GTKSVSK
+1784 GTKSVAK

-1815 YLQAGDGVIPSDITS
+1815 YLQAGDGVIPADITN

>member
-1 MRKSNNRTT
+1 
-10 FKSTY
+10 
-15 QILKE
+15 
-20 ISEVYDDL
+20 
-28 ADVDQAN
+28 
-35 LTELLAG
+35 
-42 KYNANILSSL
+42 
-52 LSDFSLAED
+52 
-61 SLKSANESAGSAMRE
+61 MRE

-116 AIINLTDSVVGFTG
+116 AIINLTDSIIGFTG

-304 AQVTKTLGTETAK
+304 AQVTQTLGAETTKAAK
-317 VAKDAVAATV
+317 WAVAATV

-358 SFAVGAV
+358 SFVVGAA

-382 LEEANEKLEQSST
+382 LEEANEKLDQSST
-395 EYDNITSS
+395 EFDNVTSS

-408 SQLNELNSQIKE
+408 SQLDELNSQIKE

-463 VEDTVTAAN
+463 VEDTATAVN
-472 KYNKETGSLGVSIT
+472 KYDNENNSLGVSID
-486 DVQSYGDTANTNLTG
+486 DVAQYKDQAIGFYFGSN
-501 YMNSGNLELLL
+501 ELPKML
-512 VAYNQL
+512 AEYQKL
-518 IKLRDDAFG
+518 IELRDNAFG

-533 KYNSQLSEVKSQIL
+533 QYNSQLSEVKSSIL
-547 DISDELMDYK
+547 DIADQLMDYK

-617 DNGITSV
+617 DNGISSV

-630 LGNADWSSNTTQFL
+630 LGNADWSSNVNQFL
-644 ADMQAAG
+644 TDMQAAG
-651 IGTKSIA
+651 IGTDSIA

-663 SINGVSDSLENA
+663 SINGVS
-675 SSSSEAYSNSM
+675 
-686 ASLNEE
+686 ASLDGASDSSNNFASQINKQYEE
-692 LDTIQDAYKTVRG
+692 LDTLQGAYKTVRD
-705 AIDEYNQ
+705 AIEEHNRYGIITADTLQE
-712 SGQLSLDTYQDLYS
+712 LAALDSKY
-726 LGPKWTSCLFD
+726 TSCLYD

-749 EVVRNKYA
+749 ANVTSSYTT
-757 DLTSAV
+757 LTDAV
-763 YENIEA
+763 YENIKALKIKNAIDQVENLKSGEQAKQILEEA
-769 LELRK
+769 DATEDATEEYNATLDGLK
-774 AIADIEAL
+774 QAIADREEEL
-782 GDISTASQLG
+782 YS
-792 AQADALKEDAEKTKD
+792 EDTSGYTRAYANKARRKYIDE
-807 AGDLMEDAMY
+807 
-817 EAFKT
+817 
-822 LQEQGGDQY
+822 Y
-831 LSKVTAAARER
+831 LSGIYEDVEKYVNAI
-842 MDQFYDTIKAIREAR
+842 DKAQKSAHID
-857 EATYLDTDHH
+857 LDEH
-867 LGYNPPSDS
+867 LGYNPPSGSGDS

-941 DSFRDM
+941 DSFRDL
-947 IQQQLDETVA
+947 IQQQLNETVA
-957 AEDAT
+957 SEDAA

-986 EQLKSAIEGVDA
+986 DQLRNAIEGVDS
-998 AMDDAQSE
+998 AMDKAQE
-1006 STTYAEAISGIYNIF
+1006 EGTTYAEAISGIYNIF
-1021 ASRVPGENFALDQ
+1021 ASRVPGENFTLDQ

-1066 DSIRNVLEG
+1066 DSVRNVLER

-1080 AEQATEA
+1080 AEQAAEA
-1087 GDAMGAALYGALL
+1087 GDTMGAALYGALL

-1114 SEDNNVLNQFINQ
+1114 SEDNNALNQFINQ

-1148 HEITSDTYVE
+1148 REITSDTYGE
-1158 LMKLMPDYEKYLTIE
+1158 LMKVMPDYEKYLTIE

-1182 AYKENFLAV
+1182 AYKEDYLAV
-1191 LDHTIEILEAD
+1191 LDHTIEILAAD
-1202 EANAELV
+1202 EANTELV
-1209 ESLKKLR
+1209 ESLTKLH
-1216 DGLGGLEIW
+1216 DGLSGLEIW

-1273 DEIDDRINALEDQK
+1273 DEIDDRIDALEDQK
-1287 DALEDMYEDQ
+1287 DAIEDMYEDQ
-1297 IEDLEDQKDALE
+1297 IKDLEDQKDALE

-1363 DQLRDWNQEDA
+1363 DQLREWDQDDA

-1466 QEQIQGIQNFI
+1466 QEQIQGIQDFI

-1539 DNAKGFFNNLK
+1539 DNAKGFFDNLK

-1563 TGNFWNGL
+1563 TGSFWNGL
-1571 KEKWKGFTSGFD
+1571 KEKWKGFTSNFD

-1589 IDNVKGFFSDGWTK
+1589 FDNVKGFFKNGWDN
-1603 ITGGATNFIQGLI
+1603 ITSGTDNFIQGLI
-1616 QKFTGDGFPTIS
+1616 QKFTGNGFPTIS
-1628 GSVNDF
+1628 ETANNF
-1634 IQNITGSFTN
+1634 IQNLTGFFTN
-1644 GFPNL
+1644 NFPNL
-1649 STIANNFF
+1649 SNITSNFF
-1657 NNINGFFSNGFN
+1657 NTISGFFNNGFSGILSTVTGWFGNLGSIFSTGMN

-1675 NGWIGNLS
+1675 GSVLS
-1683 GIFSTGMNSI
+1683 
-1693 SNVVTSIL
+1693 
-1701 GSIGGSGLAGAGAV
+1701 SIGGGSVLAGAGTV
-1715 GAVVG
+1715 GAVVAGG
-1720 IPIISSGLDTVYEDE
+1720 IALNAGVSAINDYAGNKSDE
-1735 LQKAQDAFDDG
+1735 AFDNG
-1746 KVLQGIGHS
+1746 KYLQGIGWDIVETVTGVVS
-1755 IISGAANATY
+1755 SPIKTLTSAVGNLAN
-1765 WTMGGAL
+1765 
-1772 VDGIK
+1772 GIK

-1815 YLQAGDGVIPSDITS
+1815 YLQAGDGVIPADITN

-1840 AWIRKHSD
+1840 AWVRKHSD
-1848 QSTVVVESHDS
+1848 QSTIVVESHDS

>member
-1 MRKSNNRTT
+1 
-10 FKSTY
+10 
-15 QILKE
+15 
-20 ISEVYDDL
+20 
-28 ADVDQAN
+28 
-35 LTELLAG
+35 
-42 KYNANILSSL
+42 
-52 LSDFSLAED
+52 
-61 SLKSANESAGSAMRE
+61 MRE

-109 AIVDVGT
+109 GIVDVGT
-116 AIINLTDSVVGFTG
+116 AIINLTDSIIGFTG

-232 KLTNTQREYIDT
+232 KLTNTQRKYIDT

-304 AQVTKTLGTETAK
+304 AQVTETLGAETTKAAK
-317 VAKDAVAATV
+317 VAVAATV

-337 AVTNAQRALNTVMAV
+337 AVTSAQRTLNTVMAV

-358 SFAVGAV
+358 SFAVGAA

-372 ISWVDKIHVS
+372 ISLVDKIHVS

-395 EYDNITSS
+395 EYDNVTSS
-403 IESMN
+403 IESLN
-408 SQLNELNSQIKE
+408 SQLDELNSQIKE

-445 EMQLELERMKAEE
+445 EMQLELEKMKAEE

-463 VEDTVTAAN
+463 VEDTATAVN
-472 KYNKETGSLGVSIT
+472 KYDNENNSLGVSIE
-486 DVQSYGDTANTNLTG
+486 DVTQYKGQAIGFYFGSN
-501 YMNSGNLELLL
+501 ELPKML
-512 VAYNQL
+512 AEYQKL
-518 IKLRDDAFG
+518 IELRDNAFG

-533 KYNSQLSEVKSQIL
+533 QYNSQLSEVKSSIL
-547 DISDELMDYK
+547 DIADQLMDYK

-575 YDSIK
+575 YDSVK

-617 DNGITSV
+617 NNGISSV

-630 LGNADWSSNTTQFL
+630 LGNADWSSNVNQFL

-651 IGTKSIA
+651 IGTDSIA

-663 SINGVSDSLENA
+663 SINGVSASLENA
-675 SSSSEAYSNSM
+675 NSTSEDFSNSM
-686 ASLNEE
+686 ASLNQE
-692 LDTIQDAYKTVRG
+692 LDTIQGAYQTVRD
-705 AIDEYNQ
+705 AIDEYNKY
-712 SGQLSLDTYQDLYS
+712 GILSVDTYQELNALS
-726 LGPKWTSCLFD
+726 PKYTSCLFD
-737 ENGQLNINSGTL
+737 EQGQLNINAGTL
-749 EVVRNKYA
+749 DAVRGEYIN
-757 DLTSAV
+757 LTGAV
-763 YENIEA
+763 YENM
-769 LELRK
+769 K
-774 AIADIEAL
+774 AIKLRQALADIEAL
-782 GDISTASQLG
+782 GDITTASQLSG
-792 AQADALKEDAEKTKD
+792 QTKALEKENDQIKD
-807 AGDLMEDAMY
+807 AGQQLEDAMY
-817 EAFKT
+817 DAFADI
-822 LQEQGGDQY
+822 QDQGGDKY
-831 LSKVTAAARER
+831 IPAISKAAHDIIDRYNAEIEAIIA
-842 MDQFYDTIKAIREAR
+842 MQEAAGKDIDT
-857 EATYLDTDHH
+857 H
-867 LGYNPPSDS
+867 LNYKSPSGSGDS

-947 IQQQLDETVA
+947 IQQQLNETVA
-957 AEDAT
+957 SEDAA

-986 EQLKSAIEGVDA
+986 DQLRNAIEGVDS
-998 AMDDAQSE
+998 AMDKAQE
-1006 STTYAEAISGIYNIF
+1006 EGTTYAEAISGIYNIF
-1021 ASRVPGENFALDQ
+1021 ASRVPGENFTLDQ

-1087 GDAMGAALYGALL
+1087 GDTMGAALYNALL

-1114 SEDNNVLNQFINQ
+1114 SEDNNALNQFINQ

-1148 HEITSDTYVE
+1148 HEITSDTYGE
-1158 LMKLMPDYEKYLTIE
+1158 LMKVMPDYEKYLTIE

-1182 AYKENFLAV
+1182 AYKEDYLAV
-1191 LDHTIEILEAD
+1191 LDHTIEILAAD

-1216 DGLGGLEIW
+1216 DGLGGLEVW

-1273 DEIDDRINALEDQK
+1273 DEIDDRIDALEDQK
-1287 DALEDMYEDQ
+1287 DAIEDMYEDQ
-1297 IEDLEDQKDALE
+1297 IEDLEDQKDALGK
-1309 EVNDEQERAIKLAQL
+1309 VNDEQERAIKLAQL

-1334 KTVRKYVEGQG
+1334 KTVRKYVEGKG

-1363 DQLRDWNQEDA
+1363 DQLREWDQEDA

-1399 IDKLQELKDKYSEIL
+1399 IDKLQELKNKYSEIL

-1466 QEQIQGIQNFI
+1466 QEQIQGIQDFI

-1527 KEGSSNIFTNLV
+1527 KEGSSNIFTDLV
-1539 DNAKGFFNNLK
+1539 DNAKGFFDKLK

-1563 TGNFWNGL
+1563 TGTFWNGL
-1571 KEKWKGFTSGFD
+1571 KDKWKGFTSNFD

-1589 IDNVKGFFSDGWTK
+1589 FDNVKGFFKTGWDN
-1603 ITGGATNFIQGLI
+1603 ITSGTDNFIQGLI
-1616 QKFTGDGFPTIS
+1616 QKFTGNGFPTIS
-1628 GSVNDF
+1628 ETANNF
-1634 IQNITGSFTN
+1634 IQNLTGSFTN
-1644 GFPNL
+1644 NFPNL
-1649 STIANNFF
+1649 SNITSNFF
-1657 NNINGFFSNGFN
+1657 NTISGFFNNGFS

-1675 NGWIGNLS
+1675 TGWFGNLGS
-1683 GIFSTGMNSI
+1683 IFSTGMNSI
-1693 SNVVTSIL
+1693 SSVVTSIL
-1701 GSIGGSGLAGAGAV
+1701 GSIGGAGLAGAGAV

-1720 IPIISSGLDTVYEDE
+1720 IPIISSGLDKVHEDE
-1735 LQKAQDAFDDG
+1735 LQNAQDAFDDG
-1746 KVLQGIGHS
+1746 KVLQGLGHS
-1755 IISGAANATY
+1755 IISGAANAIY

-1791 SGVYRVDEAGPEL
+1791 SGVYRVNEAGPEL

-1815 YLQAGDGVIPSDITS
+1815 YLQAGDGVIPADITN
-1830 RLFELGADPE
+1830 RLLELGADPE
-1840 AWIRKHSD
+1840 AWVRKHSD